1 MAFRNIFI
9 SSPAKLSVKNNQLII
24 KALEEYSIPLEDIST
39 ILIESAQ
46 VTFTSALLSQCAQ
59 GGALVYLCDNK
70 HLPCA
75 VLTGFNSHS
84 RKLKILQ
91 SQIDLKL
98 TLKKHLWQD
107 IVKRKIENQATVLKL
122 SGKEYA
128 DVLSLVKKVKLN
140 DEDNLEAVAAS
151 KYFRNLFGK
160 DFSREYDDITNA
172 RLNYGYSIIRGC
184 VCRCLTVYGFE
195 PSLGIH
201 HKSQLNAFNLA
212 DDIMEIF
219 RPVVDLCV
227 RQMDGEQEN
236 LSIRDKQILYNLLN
250 CDVVFDR
257 QKHPLSYAIEKTVQT
272 LQYSYINE
280 KNSLKLREIIPLK
293 QHEYE

>member
-9 SSPAKLSVKNNQLII
+9 SSPAKLSVKNNQLIV
-24 KALEEYSIPLEDIST
+24 KDSVEYSFPLEDIST

-59 GGALVYLCDNK
+59 GGVLVYLCDNR
-70 HLPCA
+70 HLRCA
-75 VLTGFNSHS
+75 VLTGFNNHS

-91 SQIDLKL
+91 SQVDLKL
-98 TLKKHLWQD
+98 TVKKHMWQN
-107 IVKRKIENQATVLKL
+107 IVKRKIENQSVVLKL
-122 SGKEYA
+122 LGKDYTA
-128 DVLSLVKKVKLN
+128 VLALAKKVKLN

-151 KYFRNLFGK
+151 KYFRILFGK

-172 RLNYGYSIIRGC
+172 RLNYGYSIVRGC

-201 HKSQLNAFNLA
+201 HKNQLNSFNLA
-212 DDIMEIF
+212 DDIMEVY
-219 RPVVDLCV
+219 RPVVDMCV
-227 RQMDGEQEN
+227 WQMDDEQET

-280 KNSLKLREIIPLK
+280 KDSLKLREIIPLQ

>member
-9 SSPAKLSVKNNQLII
+9 SSPAKLSVKNSQLII
-24 KALEEYSIPLEDIST
+24 KTSEEYSFPLEDIST

-46 VTFTSALLSQCAQ
+46 VSLTSALLTQCAQ
-59 GGALVYLCDNK
+59 GGVLVYLCDNK

-75 VLTGFNSHS
+75 VLTGFNNHS

-91 SQIDLKL
+91 AQINLKL
-98 TLKKHLWQD
+98 TLRKHLWQD
-107 IVKRKIENQATVLKL
+107 IVKRKIENQAGTLEILDKDNTEI
-122 SGKEYA
+122 S
-128 DVLSLVKKVKLN
+128 SLVKKVKLN

-151 KYFRNLFGK
+151 KYFRILFGK

-172 RLNYGYSIIRGC
+172 RLNYGYSIVRGC
-184 VCRCLTVYGFE
+184 VCRCLAVYGFE
-195 PSLGIH
+195 PSLGLH
-201 HKSQLNAFNLA
+201 HKSQLNPFNLA
-212 DDIMEIF
+212 DDIMEPF

-227 RQMDGEQEN
+227 RQMDDEQHF
-236 LSIRDKQILYNLLN
+236 LSVRDKQILYNLLN
-250 CDVVFDR
+250 CDVILDK

-272 LQYSYINE
+272 LQNSYLND
-280 KNSLKLREIIPLK
+280 KNSLKLPEVIPLK

>member
-9 SSPAKLSVKNNQLII
+9 SSPAKLSVKNNQLIV
-24 KALEEYSIPLEDIST
+24 KDSVEYSFPLEDIST

-59 GGALVYLCDNK
+59 GGVLVYLCDNR

-75 VLTGFNSHS
+75 VLTGFNNHS

-91 SQIDLKL
+91 SQVDLKL
-98 TLKKHLWQD
+98 TVKKHMWQN
-107 IVKRKIENQATVLKL
+107 IVKRKIENQSVVLKL
-122 SGKEYA
+122 LGKDYTA
-128 DVLSLVKKVKLN
+128 VLALAKKVKLN

-151 KYFRNLFGK
+151 KYFRILFGK

-172 RLNYGYSIIRGC
+172 RLNYGYSIVRGC

-201 HKSQLNAFNLA
+201 HKNQLNSFNLA
-212 DDIMEIF
+212 DDIMEVY
-219 RPVVDLCV
+219 RPVVDMCV
-227 RQMDGEQEN
+227 WQMDDEQET

-280 KNSLKLREIIPLK
+280 KDSLKLREIIPLQ